1 MNFSLELEFDYYIKN
16 VLQFNCLIIIL
27 HHQNYHPQ
35 KSMKANRFI
44 TLRLIIVMIL
54 MISFASCS
62 KKTDLKKT
70 SRGTG
75 WNATG
80 TKASAK
86 KNQEAGPGLVFVE
99 GGTFTMGKVA
109 DDVMHDW
116 NNTPTQQHVQS
127 FYMDETEVTNA
138 MYLEYL
144 EYTKKLYPPTEENYK
159 DIYNGAVPDT
169 LVWRNRLGYNETMTN
184 NYLRHPSY
192 SQYPVVGVNWIQA
205 VEFSKW
211 RTDRVNE
218 ALMEKSGYLKKNA
231 KTNDVSAEANFNTET
246 YLQSPTSTYGGNTA
260 IVLPGKYAD
269 KKGGIKTPKAGK
281 DGKVNQPTNIYAQRS
296 SGILLPEYRLP
307 TEAEW
312 EYAAAADVGKRE
324 YNSYK
329 GQKKYPWSGG
339 YTRSGKRQTK
349 GDQLANFKQGNGD
362 YGGIAGWSDDGADI
376 TNEVKK
382 YPANDFGLY
391 DMAGN
396 VAEWVMDVY
405 RPIIDNEANDF
416 NYFRGNQ
423 YTKNKIGKDGKIQI
437 VGKDSIQFATLSNG
451 KKVAT
456 RLPGEIAQIPVDENE
471 TYLRQNFDKSY
482 NVDYRDGDKQSTKYF
497 NFADSESETKKDDD
511 KLMYNAPKHNVST
524 DSLGK
529 MVRKYDKSNKRVT
542 LIDNNVRVYK
552 GGSWRDRAYWLDPA
566 QRRYFPQD
574 MATDYIGFRCA
585 MSKVGAKSIKR
596 KSPRN

>member
-1 MNFSLELEFDYYIKN
+1 MKVKKIMVFQLMLS
-16 VLQFNCLIIIL
+16 IIL
-27 HHQNYHPQ
+27 IAG
-35 KSMKANRFI
+35 M
-44 TLRLIIVMIL
+44 T
-54 MISFASCS
+54 SCS
-62 KKTDLKKT
+62 KKSSSKNS
-70 SRGTG
+70 SRATG
-75 WNATG
+75 WNVD
-80 TKASAK
+80 SK
-86 KNQEAGPGLVFVE
+86 KGLNNKKQEAGPGLIFVE
-99 GGTFTMGKVA
+99 GGTFTMGKVQ

-116 NNTPTQQHVQS
+116 NNAATQQHVQS
-127 FYMDETEVTNA
+127 FYMDETEVTNF

-144 EYTKKLYPPTEENYK
+144 DWLKMVFPPSEENYK
-159 DIYNGAVPDT
+159 NIYEGASPDT

-192 SQYPVVGVNWIQA
+192 AEYPVVGVNWIQA

-218 ALMEKSGYLKKNA
+218 AVLEKNGYLKKGA
-231 KTNDVSAEANFNTET
+231 KTNEVSAESSFSTET
-246 YLQSPTSTYGGNTA
+246 YLNAPTSTFGGNEE
-260 IVLPGKYAD
+260 IVLKGGRGAKKVKAPKAD
-269 KKGGIKTPKAGK
+269 K
-281 DGKVNQPTNIYAQRS
+281 DGNVTEEKNVYAQRS
-296 SGILLPEYRLP
+296 SGLLLPEYRLP

-312 EYAAAADVGKRE
+312 EYAAAADVGQRE
-324 YNSYK
+324 YNTYK

-339 YTRSGKRQTK
+339 YTRSGKRQNR

-396 VAEWVMDVY
+396 VAEWVADVY
-405 RPIIDNEANDF
+405 RPIVDNEANDF
-416 NYFRGNQ
+416 NYFRGNL
-423 YTKNKIGKDGKIQI
+423 YTKNKIGADGKIEI
-437 VGKDSIQFATLSNG
+437 VTKDNIRYDTLSNG
-451 KKVAT
+451 RIIA
-456 RLPGEIAQIPVDENE
+456 RNLPGEIAQIPVDEQE
-471 TYLRQNFDKSY
+471 TYLRQNFDKS
-482 NVDYRDGDKQSTKYF
+482 NNINYRDGDKQSSKYY
-497 NFADSESETKKDDD
+497 NFGSSDSDDG
-511 KLMYNAPKHNVST
+511 KSKQNTTMYNSPRHNVTT

-529 MVRKYDKSNKRVT
+529 MVRRYDTSNKRST
-542 LIDNNVRVYK
+542 LINDQVRVYK

-585 MSKVGAKSIKR
+585 MSRVGPKSEKR

>member
-1 MNFSLELEFDYYIKN
+1 MLS
-16 VLQFNCLIIIL
+16 IIL
-27 HHQNYHPQ
+27 IAG
-35 KSMKANRFI
+35 M
-44 TLRLIIVMIL
+44 T
-54 MISFASCS
+54 SCS
-62 KKTDLKKT
+62 KKSSSKNS
-70 SRGTG
+70 SRATG
-75 WNATG
+75 WNVD
-80 TKASAK
+80 SK
-86 KNQEAGPGLVFVE
+86 KGLSNKKQEAGPGLIFVE
-99 GGTFTMGKVA
+99 GGTFTMGKVQ

-116 NNTPTQQHVQS
+116 NNAATQQHVQS
-127 FYMDETEVTNA
+127 FYMDETEVTNF

-144 EYTKKLYPPTEENYK
+144 DWLKMVFPPSEENYK
-159 DIYNGAVPDT
+159 NIYEGASPDT

-192 SQYPVVGVNWIQA
+192 AEYPVVGVNWIQA

-218 ALMEKSGYLKKNA
+218 AVLEKNGYLKKGA
-231 KTNDVSAEANFNTET
+231 KTNEVSAESSFSTET
-246 YLQSPTSTYGGNTA
+246 YLNAPTSTFGGNEE
-260 IVLPGKYAD
+260 IVLKGGRGAKKVKAPKAD
-269 KKGGIKTPKAGK
+269 K
-281 DGKVNQPTNIYAQRS
+281 DGNVTEEKNVYAQRS
-296 SGILLPEYRLP
+296 SGLLLPEYRLP

-312 EYAAAADVGKRE
+312 EYAAAADVGQRE
-324 YNSYK
+324 YNTYK

-339 YTRSGKRQTK
+339 HTRSGKRQNR

-396 VAEWVMDVY
+396 VAEWVADVY
-405 RPIIDNEANDF
+405 RPIVDNEANDF
-416 NYFRGNQ
+416 NYFRGNL
-423 YTKNKIGKDGKIQI
+423 YTKNKIGADGKIEI
-437 VGKDSIQFATLSNG
+437 VTKDNIRYDTLSNG
-451 KKVAT
+451 RIIA
-456 RLPGEIAQIPVDENE
+456 RNLPGEIAQIPVDEQE
-471 TYLRQNFDKSY
+471 TYLRQNFDKS
-482 NVDYRDGDKQSTKYF
+482 NNINYRDGDKQSSKYY
-497 NFADSESETKKDDD
+497 NFGSSDSDDG
-511 KLMYNAPKHNVST
+511 KSKQNTTMYNSPRHNVTT

-529 MVRKYDKSNKRVT
+529 MVRRYDTSNKRST
-542 LIDNNVRVYK
+542 LINDQVRVYK

-585 MSKVGAKSIKR
+585 MSRVGPKSEKR